1 MEASRNFHR
10 SASQIPMARAFV
22 RASLARWGMQGHD
35 RELDDIV
42 LMASELFTNAVIHGA
57 GHVEVQVSLLADR
70 VRVVVSDDGLRDLP
84 GALPRKVDG
93 PDTVTGRGLH
103 IVDRLAS
110 AWGAHSRPAGGTE
123 VWLEV
128 ARRNANV

>member
-1 MEASRNFHR
+1 
-10 SASQIPMARAFV
+10 
-22 RASLARWGMQGHD
+22 MQGHD